1 MNLRL
6 LTHNRKSV
14 YVGFIR
20 YYILRKFMVICC
32 SLINKLQKCISN
44 SWPMTVSYSPEQPIT
59 VISVV
64 IIISVIVISILTSI
78 SRDFNVL
85 ILTFSMLLLTI
96 FYYYIGLFLCSVLT
110 SVCVI
115 FTQVEQLNK
124 DILELKDRIKSLLK
138 ERTEVR

>member
-1 MNLRL
+1 
-6 LTHNRKSV
+6 
-14 YVGFIR
+14 
-20 YYILRKFMVICC
+20 
-32 SLINKLQKCISN
+32 
-44 SWPMTVSYSPEQPIT
+44 MTVSYSPEQPIT

-78 SRDFNVL
+78 SRDFNIL

-96 FYYYIGLFLCSVLT
+96 FYYIGLFLCSVLT

>member
-1 MNLRL
+1 
-6 LTHNRKSV
+6 
-14 YVGFIR
+14 
-20 YYILRKFMVICC
+20 
-32 SLINKLQKCISN
+32 
-44 SWPMTVSYSPEQPIT
+44 MTVSYSPEQPIT

-78 SRDFNVL
+78 SRNFNVL

-96 FYYYIGLFLCSVLT
+96 SYYYIGLFLCSVLT

>member
-1 MNLRL
+1 
-6 LTHNRKSV
+6 
-14 YVGFIR
+14 
-20 YYILRKFMVICC
+20 
-32 SLINKLQKCISN
+32 
-44 SWPMTVSYSPEQPIT
+44 MTVSYSPEQPIT

-96 FYYYIGLFLCSVLT
+96 SYYYIGLFLCSVLT